1 MRLFIAIEIP
11 EDIKEYIS
19 ELQEQIDTQNNKI
32 GFVNKNSIHLTL
44 KFLGEVQSSKL
55 EEIKNNL
62 KKITFNSFS
71 VVLDNIGFFPSESNI
86 RVIWIGLKPEDNV
99 IELQKNIDENLKSL
113 FKKEKDF
120 KPHLTL
126 ARVKYIEN
134 KPDFVNKLKNLQVKK
149 LSFDVKSFFLI
160 ESKLTPEGPIYNTLE
175 TYPQGKPF

>member
-1 MRLFIAIEIP
+1 MRLFIAIEVL

-32 GFVNKNSIHLTL
+32 GLVNKNSIHLTL

-62 KKITFNSFS
+62 KKITFKPFS

-86 RVIWIGLKPEDNV
+86 RVIWIGLKPEDHV
-99 IELQKNIDENLKSL
+99 IELQKNIDDNLKSF

-134 KPDFVNKLKNLQVKK
+134 KTDFIAKLKNLQVKK
-149 LSFDVKSFFLI
+149 LSFGVRSFFLI
-160 ESKLTPEGPIYNTLE
+160 ESELTPERPIYNTLE
-175 TYPQGKPF
+175 TYSQGKPF